1 MTRGTEK
8 ERKKCVE
15 TKSWKTGK
23 QRDRTAEGL
32 KNVNSSVSILV
43 PKLSAGN
50 GSSVKSNDL
59 KVATPIFGSYS
70 AGQMTVSN
78 IKLQFWFIT
87 ALYFI
92 CFRSGHCFCW
102 L

>member
-1 MTRGTEK
+1 MED
-8 ERKKCVE
+8 RK
-15 TKSWKTGK
+15 TN
-23 QRDRTAEGL
+23 RDRTAEGL

-43 PKLSAGN
+43 PKLSSGN

-78 IKLQFWFIT
+78 IK
-87 ALYFI
+87 
-92 CFRSGHCFCW
+92 
-102 L
+102 